1 MNLAG
6 KAALVTGGGSGIGA
20 SAALRLAVEGCRV
33 AVVDIREGDAERIAA
48 LIVARGGTAV
58 AIAGDV
64 SVEADNERFFDEAES
79 ALGGLDLAF
88 LNAGALQSYGPFD
101 RMSIAEFDRMIAI
114 NLRGPYLGLR
124 QAQRRL
130 RAGGAAVVTA
140 SAAALTGFSDAAGY
154 TAAKH
159 GVVGLVRAAAR
170 EFASRG
176 LRVNAICPGSV
187 ATPMIGAEQQDSVK
201 DPSQLGTPAYRGELS
216 PQMVAETALFLLS
229 PAAAGINGQAQLIDA
244 ALLSA
249 FPPAPEDQ

>member
-1 MNLAG
+1 MSLAG
-6 KAALVTGGGSGIGA
+6 KSALVTGGGSGIGA
-20 SAALRLAVEGCRV
+20 SAALRLAVEGCRL
-33 AVVDIREGDAERIAA
+33 AIVDIRKGDAERIAA
-48 LIVARGGTAV
+48 LITARGGRAV

-64 SVEADNERFFDEAES
+64 SLEADNERFFDEAES

-88 LNAGALQSYGPFD
+88 LNAGAIQNYGPFD

-124 QAQRRL
+124 QAHRRL
-130 RAGGAAVVTA
+130 RLGGAAVVTA

-176 LRVNAICPGSV
+176 LRVNAICPGPV
-187 ATPMIGAEQQDSVK
+187 ATPMIGAEQQDSVQ

-229 PAAAGINGQAQLIDA
+229 PAAAAINGQAQLVDA